1 MIIQRYLLRE
11 IALSFLAVSL
21 VLGLM
26 FLSGTFVRL
35 LAETLEGRYPAD
47 LLFSLF
53 ALRSVGSMVL
63 LMPFALFMAVMLALG
78 RFYRDSE
85 MTVLSACG
93 FGPLQLFRTVA
104 LAALSGALLV
114 GGLSLW
120 VAPWAETRSA
130 MVVAEAGVRTG
141 VEGIMPGQFNTLP
154 GGSVVYVEQVDT
166 ASKQLQGIFAVLQNE
181 GEQYQLSAAKGREY
195 LDQASGDRYL
205 LLEDGYRYE
214 GQHGQAAFRIMYFAE
229 HGIRIQERAVPPAA
243 QRRSGSSSLELWR
256 SRIAADQIELQ
267 WRLAMPLTT
276 LLLALLAVP
285 LSRSSPRQGR
295 MLGLFLGVVVYMAYN
310 NALSIGRSM
319 LNAGEIP
326 LWLGL
331 WWVHLLVV
339 GLIAWLLW
347 RQLSM
352 SVPRRNSKVAV

>member
-35 LAETLEGRYPAD
+35 LAETLEGRYPAN

-53 ALRSVGSMVL
+53 ALRSLGSMVL
-63 LMPFALFMAVMLALG
+63 LLPFALFMAVMITLG

-85 MTVLSACG
+85 MAVLSACG

-104 LAALSGALLV
+104 LAAVSGAVLV

-130 MVVAEAGVRTG
+130 MVVAEAGARVG

-154 GGSVVYVEQVDT
+154 GGSVVYVEHIDA
-166 ASKQLQGIFAVLQNE
+166 ASKQLQGVFAVLHSE
-181 GEQYQLSAAKGREY
+181 GQQHQLSAARGREY
-195 LDQASGDRYL
+195 LEPSSGDRYL

-214 GQHGQAAFRIMYFAE
+214 GQHGQAAFRIMYFVE
-229 HGIRIQERAVPPAA
+229 HGIRIQERAVAPAA

-256 SRIAADQIELQ
+256 SGGAADQIELQ

-276 LLLALLAVP
+276 LILALLAVP

-295 MLGLFLGVVVYMAYN
+295 LLGLFLGVVVYMAYN

-319 LNAGEIP
+319 LNAGDLP
-326 LWLGL
+326 LWFGL
-331 WWVHLLVV
+331 WWVHLLAAA
-339 GLIAWLLW
+339 LIAWLLW
-347 RQLSM
+347 RQLNM
-352 SVPRRNSKVAV
+352 PAPRRSTRRGV